1 MNSIHKINAI
11 NQKELELDVTDDA
24 SWHAD
29 YKDTAYIYIGNL
41 HHDLKEEDILK
52 IFSQYG
58 NPSHIN
64 LVKDKDTGKPRGF
77 CYLKYEDQ
85 RSCALAVD
93 NFNGSKIYERPLRV
107 DHTYYRLIE
116 GQNEDDFKVEY
127 PEIKAEKSK
136 KKKIQL
142 LDYIPDNDK
151 LKSPAEQQ
159 LSIEADNTAVS
170 NISKAVDD
178 DDFEDPMAG
187 VLQQSEPDRKR
198 RKTHHK
204 HKHHSRSSK
213 SSDKKREKH

>member
-11 NQKELELDVTDDA
+11 NQKELDLDTSDDA

-29 YKDTAYIYIGNL
+29 YKDTAYVYIGNL

-85 RSCALAVD
+85 RSCVLAVD
-93 NFNGSKIYERPLRV
+93 NFNGVKIYERPLRV
-107 DHTYYRLIE
+107 DHTYFRLIE
-116 GQNEDDFKVEY
+116 GQKEDDFRVEY
-127 PEIKAEKSK
+127 PEIKAEKTK
-136 KKKIQL
+136 KKKQTQL
-142 LDYIPDNDK
+142 LNYTRDNEKLVGPEEQLLLKEAEDK
-151 LKSPAEQQ
+151 V
-159 LSIEADNTAVS
+159 VS
-170 NISKAVDD
+170 DITKAADD
-178 DDFEDPMAG
+178 DDFEDPMAAM
-187 VLQQSEPDRKR
+187 LHQSESDRKR
-198 RKTHHK
+198 RKTHRK

-213 SSDKKREKH
+213 SNDKDKK